1 MSGNILLT
9 LIDHFAGLSLVAF
22 GGASAVVPE
31 MHRLVVEQQ
40 HWMTAKEF
48 TDLFAI
54 AQAAPGPNMM
64 IVTLVGWHVAGFFGA
79 LLATVAFIAPGA
91 SLAYAMVHVWK
102 SLRDSPWRDRIQ
114 NGLLPVTVGLV
125 SSTAWLLAGGAA
137 GRHGMGIAIAVA
149 SAIVAWRSRLNPLWL
164 LAMGALLGASGIV

>member
-1 MSGNILLT
+1 MSGNILLM
-9 LIDHFAGLSLVAF
+9 LIVHFAGLSLVAF

-48 TDLFAI
+48 TNLFAI

-64 IVTLVGWHVAGFFGA
+64 IVTLVGWHVAGLYGA
-79 LLATVAFIAPGA
+79 LLATVAFCTPGA
-91 SLAYAMVHVWK
+91 ILAYAMVQVWER
-102 SLRDSPWRDRIQ
+102 LRNSPWRDRIQ

-125 SSTAWLLAGGAA
+125 SSTAWLLASGAA
-137 GRHGMGIAIAVA
+137 GQHGMGIAIAIA

-164 LAMGALLGASGIV
+164 LATGALMGASGLV